1 MLNGAS
7 EPAVTRDDFRVVPEM
22 PALTSFRALAA
33 LLVFV
38 FHFRPQADSD
48 LMEILCGQGHVGV
61 TAFFVLSGFLITVRY
76 FPAIARGEHRIGE
89 YFVRRAARILP
100 LYFFVF
106 VLMHVV
112 SRGAAPLGWQYL
124 PEWTLTQAL
133 FGTSLEDLTV
143 GTSWSLTVEECYYAS
158 APLVFL
164 AIARLSRRWGLR
176 AGATLG
182 LVGTTLGLGLAGALV
197 LQFSEPLAAAGL
209 NFLANPLLLRS
220 FTLFGRY
227 ADFAMGTAAG
237 LIFLSGRVDAL
248 WRRPRGAVLSTL
260 LTLAGAG
267 LVYAAQAGMVRNV
280 VDPNALWRWNHLAA
294 AGSTAIVLALTCGRA
309 PIARLMSAG
318 VLVYLGR
325 VSYAFYL
332 VHFSPLGDDLVFWL
346 LPGDGV
352 HLLTL
357 YLGVTAVSALLFEL
371 VEEPARETLLALWRG
386 RSLREAA
393 PVRRRALGFSVAIL
407 LALLAGQHAAWWGHR
422 LEPPGEAAL
431 ERALGRDSSAV
442 LHAELLDPPPDGKGP
457 RVTIPDEWL
466 QGRPGKLHGP
476 EALLVYVDGRPVPF
490 LGTGTPGEEPAS
502 AYYRWRRAPFLSL
515 DVPLP
520 ARVTVVDLDLGV
532 ELALARAR
540 LAENPLPLALP
551 LLLLCGAGLLW
562 WRRGGACWSPR
573 TSLAAGSALT
583 FLWLV
588 SEAYQQPWAPLLLP
602 LEALVLWRLA
612 FDAR

>member
-1 MLNGAS
+1 
-7 EPAVTRDDFRVVPEM
+7 M
-22 PALTSFRALAA
+22 PALTSFRAVAA

-38 FHFRPQADSD
+38 FHFRPQGGGE
-48 LMEILCGQGHVGV
+48 LLEILCGQGHVGV

-100 LYFFVF
+100 LYLFVF

-112 SRGAAPLGWQYL
+112 TRGTAPIGWQYL

-133 FGTSLEDLTV
+133 FGSSLEDLTV
-143 GTSWSLTVEECYYAS
+143 GTSWSLTVEECYYAT

-164 AIARLSRRWGLR
+164 AIARLSRRWGL
-176 AGATLG
+176 AVGAALG
-182 LVGTTLGLGLAGALV
+182 LVGTTFLLGLAGAVV
-197 LQFSEPLAAAGL
+197 LQFSGPLEAAGM

-237 LIFLSGRVDAL
+237 LIFLTGRVDAL
-248 WRRPRGAVLSTL
+248 WRRPRGAAVSTL
-260 LTLAGAG
+260 LALAGAG
-267 LVYAAQAGMVRNV
+267 LVYGAQVGMVRNA

-294 AGSTAIVLALTCGRA
+294 AGSTFIVLALTCGRA
-309 PIARLMSAG
+309 PIARLMSAAW
-318 VLVYLGR
+318 LVYLGR

-332 VHFSPLGDDLVFWL
+332 VHFSPLGNDLVFWS

-352 HLLTL
+352 HLVTL
-357 YLGVTAVSALLFEL
+357 YLGVTLVSALLFEL

-386 RSLREAA
+386 RSLREPA
-393 PVRRRALGFSVAIL
+393 PVRRRALGLSVTIL
-407 LALLAGQHAAWWGHR
+407 LAVLVGQHAAWWGYG
-422 LEPPGEAAL
+422 LEPPTEAAL
-431 ERALGRDSSAV
+431 ERALGGDSSAV
-442 LHAELLDPPPDGKGP
+442 LHVELLEAPPDGKGP
-457 RVTIPDEWL
+457 RVTIPGEWL
-466 QGRPGKLHGP
+466 RGRPGKLHGP
-476 EALLVYVDGRPVPF
+476 EVMLVYVDGRPVPF
-490 LGTGTPGEEPAS
+490 LGIDTPGDHPAS

-532 ELALARAR
+532 ALALARAR
-540 LAENPLPLALP
+540 IAEDPLPAALP
-551 LLLLCGAGLLW
+551 LLLMGGAGLLW
-562 WRRGGACWSPR
+562 WHRGGPCWSPR

-588 SEAYQQPWAPLLLP
+588 SEAYQQPWAPLLLAI
-602 LEALVLWRLA
+602 EALVLWRMA
-612 FDAR
+612 FGAR